1 MNSIT
6 RVRLSKLALA
16 VAIALGSVSAFAQN
30 TTSAIGG
37 RITGGDGKAV
47 AGAQVTVRHI
57 ESGSVSNLT
66 TDAEGRYL
74 ARGLRTG
81 GPYTITIA
89 KDGLNDKRENVYL
102 QLAETA
108 SIDAKLGG
116 ATQTVDTIVV
126 TGQNVGSDKFS
137 NTAMGATTSI
147 GRAELDA
154 FASVQR
160 NLQDYAR
167 MDPRVAQTDKQQGE
181 ISAAG
186 QNIKYN
192 SLTIDGVT
200 TNDTFGLESNNSP
213 TAKQPI
219 SIDAIQS
226 VQVNV
231 SNYDV
236 TQKGYTGAN
245 INAVTKSG
253 TNDFKGSIYYIT
265 RDDKLVGQ
273 RYNRAT
279 EVYSDAPAF
288 KENTKGVT
296 LGGPIIKDKL
306 FFFASYEELESTR
319 NVPDIGLIGGSSGTT
334 VPITPA
340 FVSSAAALASSQ
352 YSLNIGTADPVT
364 GAKLLVKDTLLKLDW
379 NISAQH
385 RASVRY
391 AKTEQT
397 EPQFPDY
404 FPNQMTLSS
413 HLFTQVKEIET
424 IVGQWFADWT
434 PTFSTEAKFST
445 RDYKSKP
452 VNTVDTPE
460 IKLNLTGPLP
470 AGALASFGTGT
481 RGIIF
486 GTERSRH
493 FNNLATETQDA
504 YLGANWTLGTH
515 EVKFGSDYS
524 DNKIFN
530 AFVQNTRGN
539 YTFSCV
545 NSSATFTYTFGAVTC
560 GGASASTSA
569 VIEQAVLENFS
580 RGRPSAYTLQIPAPG
595 KAITDATANFTLKNL
610 GVFLQDTWAINSNLT
625 VSAGIRLDSLS
636 VPERP
641 IANAAAAA
649 APVKGSVSGN
659 TIVSATGGF
668 GLDNT
673 QTIDGTNLY
682 QPRVGF
688 NYTFDSARPTQL
700 RGGFGLFQ
708 GGAANV
714 WLANPFQ
721 NTGVVRRTVTCSGAP
736 GGTTACPI
744 TGGFFS
750 ANPATQPTSIPGVA
764 AAADVDFVDPNMGQP
779 SVWKA
784 NLGFEHELPFGG
796 LVFGLEYLYTKT
808 KQGLYYQNLNMGE
821 PTRIGTDGRELFYT
835 PQSYAANCWGPGA
848 ACAGFGNTAL
858 RNRSFATVLR
868 VAGTDKGGGNL
879 ATVSLSRPTS
889 KGWGW
894 SLAYTYTSAKEV
906 SPLTSSTSNTNFQTR
921 AILNPNEEVAAN
933 AAWLVRNRVNGTM
946 NWQYNFFGS
955 YKTSVGLF
963 AETRKG
969 KPYSWTFDNDANG
982 DGTQSND
989 LMYIPSAPGSD
1000 EVVFAG
1006 DTATD
1011 RRNESAF
1018 WAIVNSHEGLRDYK
1032 GRVVERASSFSPWAS
1047 SVDMRISQE
1056 LPGFFKG
1063 HKSVF
1068 VLDILNLG
1076 NLLNKKWGQINEVQF
1091 AGIQGNGGGYA
1102 RSFVQFGGL
1111 DASGRYIYR
1120 LSGVTNEDL
1129 VIKQSKGE
1137 SQWAV
1142 QATFRYEF

>member
-1 MNSIT
+1 MTNNNRI
-6 RVRLSKLALA
+6 RLSKLAVA
-16 VAIALGSVSAFAQN
+16 IAIALGSVPAFAQN

-37 RITGGDGKAV
+37 RITGADGKAV
-47 AGAQVTVRHI
+47 SGAQVTIVHT
-57 ESGSVSNLT
+57 ESGSVNNAL
-66 TDAEGRYL
+66 TDADGRY
-74 ARGLRTG
+74 AAKGLRVG
-81 GPYTITIA
+81 GPYTITIT
-89 KDGLNDKRENVYL
+89 KGGVTEKRENVFL

-108 SIDAKLGG
+108 SLDAKLG
-116 ATQTVDTIVV
+116 ANTQTVETIVV
-126 TGQNVGSDKFS
+126 TGTNVGSDKFS

-167 MDPRVAQTDKQQGE
+167 IDPRISQTDKDRGE
-181 ISAAG
+181 ISAGG
-186 QNIKYN
+186 QNIRYN

-200 TNDTFGLESNNSP
+200 TNDTFGLESNNAP

-226 VQVNV
+226 VQINV

-253 TNDFKGSIYYIT
+253 TNDFKGSIYYVT

-279 EVYSDAPAF
+279 DVYSDAPAF
-288 KENTKGVT
+288 KENTKGMT

-319 NVPDIGLIGGSSGTT
+319 NVPDFGLIGSNRGTT

-340 FVSSAAALASSQ
+340 FLSAAAALASSR
-352 YSLNIGTADPVT
+352 YSLDIGNADQIT
-364 GAKLLVKDTLLKLDW
+364 GAKLLVKDSLLKLDW
-379 NISAQH
+379 NINAQH

-397 EPQFPDY
+397 EPEFRDF
-404 FPNQMTLSS
+404 FPNQMALSS

-493 FNNLATETQDA
+493 FNSVATETQDA
-504 YLGANWTLGTH
+504 YVGANWTVGAH

-530 AFVQNTRGN
+530 AFVSNTRGN
-539 YTFSCV
+539 YTFSCI
-545 NSSATFTYTFGAVTC
+545 NTTSTFTYTFGAVTC
-560 GGASASTSA
+560 GGATSSSAA

-580 RGRPSAYTLQIPAPG
+580 RGRPSAFTLQVPAPG
-595 KAITDATANFTLKNL
+595 KTINDAAANFTMKNL

-625 VSAGIRLDSLS
+625 VSAGVRLDSLS
-636 VPERP
+636 IPERP
-641 IANAAAAA
+641 IANAAAAV

-673 QTIDGTNLY
+673 QTIDGTDLF

-721 NTGVVRRTVTCSGAP
+721 ATGVALRTVTCTGIT
-736 GGTTACPI
+736 GTTPCPS

-750 ANPATQPTSIPGVA
+750 ANPATQPTSIPGTA
-764 AAADVDFVDPNMGQP
+764 PIANVDFVDPGMGQP

-796 LVFGLEYLYTKT
+796 VVFGLEYLYTKT

-821 PTRIGTDGRELFYT
+821 PTRIGTDGRQLFYT
-835 PQSYAANCWGPGA
+835 PQSYAANCFEPGA
-848 ACAGFGNTAL
+848 SCAGFGNTAL
-858 RNRSFATVLR
+858 RNRGFATVLR

-879 ATVSLSRPTS
+879 ATVSISRPTS

-933 AAWLVRNRVNGTM
+933 AAWLIKDRVNGTM
-946 NWQYNFFGS
+946 NWQHNFFGS

-989 LMYIPSAPGSD
+989 LMYIPSAPGSG

-1011 RRNESAF
+1011 RRNEDAF
-1018 WAIVNSHEGLRDYK
+1018 WAVVNSQGGLRNYK
-1032 GRVVERASSFSPWAS
+1032 GRVVERASSFSPWAT

-1056 LPGFFKG
+1056 LPGFVKG

-1076 NLLNKKWGQINEVQF
+1076 NLLNKKWGHIDEVAF
-1091 AGIQGNGGGYA
+1091 GGLQGSGGGYA

-1129 VIKQSKGE
+1129 IIKQAKGE